1 MTMIIIIR
9 CLVVMLDMLDTKKLM
24 QKATAELVKVFG
36 KKYLQDNYPNTCK
49 AYGMVDDQTYQL
61 FIGIKGSKDLPGRN
75 ANEKGWVVY
84 GLVLLDAITGD
95 VKKLDYALE

>member
-1 MTMIIIIR
+1 MI
-9 CLVVMLDMLDTKKLM
+9 DMLDAKKLM

-49 AYGMVDDQTYQL
+49 AHGMIDDQTYQL
-61 FIGIKGSKDLPGRN
+61 FIGIKGSKDLPNRKV
-75 ANEKGWVVY
+75 NEKGWVVY

-95 VKKLDYALE
+95 VKKLDYVLE